1 MQEGYVAPSRE
12 NVWLAISGGSDGK
25 NLPIMQGAWVQSLG
39 QKYSLEKDMATH
51 SSILIW
57 RIPWTEEPGGLPS
70 IGSQKVGCN
79 WSDLAY
85 HTQQQQAEE
94 DELVTLSQSQ
104 ILDFQK
110 GCVGGWE
117 ESFPVSFAL
126 SCFSHVWLFAT
137 LRTVAWQ
144 VLLSMLF
151 SRQKY
156 WSGLPCPSLG
166 NLPDPGN
173 EPGSPTLQAD
183 S

>member
-1 MQEGYVAPSRE
+1 MLVVKNPPASAG
-12 NVWLAISGGSDGK
+12 NVKDVGSILGSGR
-25 NLPIMQGAWVQSLG
+25 
-39 QKYSLEKDMATH
+39 SLEDMAIH
-51 SSILIW
+51 YSIFAQM
-57 RIPWTEEPGGLPS
+57 IPRTEEPGGLPS

-137 LRTVAWQ
+137 LRTIAWQ

-156 WSGLPCPSLG
+156 WSGLPCPSLESQTRVQ
-166 NLPDPGN
+166 N
-173 EPGSPTLQAD
+173 
-183 S
+183 